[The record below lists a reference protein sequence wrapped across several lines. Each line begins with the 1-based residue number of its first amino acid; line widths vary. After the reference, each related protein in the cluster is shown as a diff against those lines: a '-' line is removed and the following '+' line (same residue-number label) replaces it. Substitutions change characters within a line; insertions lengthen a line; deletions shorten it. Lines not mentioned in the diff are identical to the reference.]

1 VTVLSRITR
10 ATRLLLS
17 ASAPL
22 AAILLL
28 STAPL
33 APAQAPDPTKPS
45 AAPYTPPPQ
54 PPLKSPPTANHP
66 EQPAPQ
72 QPKSTPAAPQT
83 TQPQAPQPQQTQPQT
98 TQPQTTQ
105 PSAQLP
111 SSPQAQPQTQ
121 PPTTQPQPASP
132 PPNTQQ
138 RPASP
143 PPASPSLRPPAG
155 QPPLPPDDSVTT
167 IRVQANE
174 VNLIFT
180 VTDKKGRFITGLRR
194 ENFGLLDDGRPP
206 VAVIGFRQQTNLPLR
221 VGIMIDTSSS
231 IRQRFQFEQD
241 SAVEFF
247 LQVLHRSDRAFV
259 EGFDIETNMAQDYTN
274 SVDLLNQGIRKLRPG
289 GGTALYDALYKTCRD
304 QMLTLRGDEAVRK
317 ALILVSDG
325 DDNYSR
331 ATQADS
337 IKECQRAETI
347 VYTISTN
354 VSPSKDRGDETLKII
369 SDATGGQAFYPTK
382 IEDVATGFHNIEEE
396 LRSQYSLQYRPADF
410 KADGGFRTIYLQA
423 TDPRY
428 HVRTRKGYF
437 APRAPE

>member
-1 VTVLSRITR
+1 MTVLSRITR

>member
-1 VTVLSRITR
+1 VIVSLRKTR
-10 ATRLLLS
+10 ANRIVVSGLATSAAAFLLCF
-17 ASAPL
+17 AAPL
-22 AAILLL
+22 GR
-28 STAPL
+28 T
-33 APAQAPDPTKPS
+33 QAPDPARPS
-45 AAPYTPPPQ
+45 AAPYNAPASSM
-54 PPLKSPPTANHP
+54 KSVAPPTQATDSSTTAQAASA
-66 EQPAPQ
+66 QPQVSPQ
-72 QPKSTPAAPQT
+72 TSTPAT
-83 TQPQAPQPQQTQPQT
+83 TK
-98 TQPQTTQ
+98 Q
-105 PSAQLP
+105 PSGATAQ
-111 SSPQAQPQTQ
+111 Q
-121 PPTTQPQPASP
+121 PPQMTTGDQTPTLQP
-132 PPNTQQ
+132 
-138 RPASP
+138 R
-143 PPASPSLRPPAG
+143 PAG
-155 QPPLPPDDSVTT
+155 QPPSTPDDAITT

-180 VTDKKGRFITGLRR
+180 VTDKKGRFITGLKR
-194 ENFGLLDDGRPP
+194 ESFGLLDDGRPP

-247 LQVLHRSDRAFV
+247 LQVLHRNDRAFV

-331 ATQADS
+331 ATQVDA

-354 VSPSKDRGDETLKII
+354 VSPSKDKGDETLKII

-382 IEDVATGFHNIEEE
+382 IEDVATGFHNVEEE

-410 KADGGFRTIYLQA
+410 KPDGSFRTIYLQA
-423 TDPRY
+423 TDPRFR
-428 HVRTRKGYF
+428 VRARKGYF
-437 APRAPE
+437 APRPPS

>member
-1 VTVLSRITR
+1 MIVLFRSPCAARLIFTS
-10 ATRLLLS
+10 LLLS
-17 ASAPL
+17 ASASAL
-22 AAILLL
+22 
-28 STAPL
+28 
-33 APAQAPDPTKPS
+33 AQAPDPTRPS
-45 AAPYTPPPQ
+45 AAPFYPPAPQLRTPPP
-54 PPLKSPPTANHP
+54 S
-66 EQPAPQ
+66 
-72 QPKSTPAAPQT
+72 AAPPSQAAP
-83 TQPQAPQPQQTQPQT
+83 PQAASPQTTQPQT

-105 PSAQLP
+105 P
-111 SSPQAQPQTQ
+111 QT
-121 PPTTQPQPASP
+121 PPQPQPQQVP
-132 PPNTQQ
+132 PPSSQ
-138 RPASP
+138 PAT
-143 PPASPSLRPPAG
+143 PSLQNRPAG
-155 QPPLPPDDSVTT
+155 QPLPTGDDAVTT

-247 LQVLHRSDRAFV
+247 LQIMHRNDRAFV

-331 ATQADS
+331 ATQADA

-354 VSPSKDRGDETLKII
+354 VSPSKDKGDETLRII

-410 KADGGFRTIYLQA
+410 RPDGSFRTIYLQA
-423 TDPRY
+423 TDPRF

-437 APRAPE
+437 APRPAE